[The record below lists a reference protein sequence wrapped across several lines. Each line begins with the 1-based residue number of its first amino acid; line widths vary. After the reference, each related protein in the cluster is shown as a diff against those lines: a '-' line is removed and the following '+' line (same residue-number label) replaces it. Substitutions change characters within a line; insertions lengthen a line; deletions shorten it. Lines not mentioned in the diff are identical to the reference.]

1 MAADLR
7 TSRGRGRRER
17 AQILPMMAFM
27 SVVLIAM
34 VGLAIDVGRIMV
46 AKAQLV
52 RAVDAAALAGA
63 LKLPSLTDATTEV
76 NIYMTAN
83 EPDASWSVPTP
94 PADRQIEVDASKQV
108 DLTFLKVLNIVPG
121 IHLGD
126 VSIVHAKA
134 VAGFGVQ
141 PVDTYLDIDA
151 TGSMGA
157 SPCNQSQSNAGCPI
171 KEAKDA
177 ADEFVDILLNDSV
190 GASYTQVGVGPFR
203 GCYNPPRSY
212 PQCVPPGQMVADLT
226 SNKGLL
232 NGKISDISAEGG
244 TGTNIC
250 LGMLKG
256 QDALFGPNGQTASNT
271 MRFLVIL
278 SDGDNTYNSV
288 SYGQGAPPQSCRPD
302 YDPSHSDT
310 WVDTECRSAQTRER
324 SLDTKTMAL
333 ANTLKSQ
340 GVVIYVV
347 GLGVCGTN
355 NPSQVATP
363 TYCNGIGNSDHDNTA
378 DRRLLKCIASSTPGT
393 NDHYFE
399 VPTASQLPDVF
410 GQIAREIAFR
420 LIQ

>member
-1 MAADLR
+1 MTPTPFVKRD
-7 TSRGRGRRER
+7 RG
-17 AQILPMMAFM
+17 QILPMVALMA
-27 SVVLIAM
+27 VVLIAM

-63 LKLPSLTDATTEV
+63 LKLPDLPAAEVEV
-76 NIYMTAN
+76 NIYMAEN
-83 EPDASWSVPTP
+83 EPDATWDVPTS
-94 PADRQIEVDASKQV
+94 PAERQIEVHAEKDV
-108 DLTFLKVLNIVPG
+108 DLTFLSVLTVIPG
-121 IHLGD
+121 IDLED
-126 VSIVHAKA
+126 PVTVSAEA

-157 SPCNQSQSNAGCPI
+157 SPCNQGQNNDGCPI

-177 ADEFVDILLNDSV
+177 AHEFVDILLDDSP

-203 GCYNPPRSY
+203 GCYNPPRTY
-212 PQCVPPGQMVADLT
+212 QHCVPSGWMVADLT

-232 NGKISDISAEGG
+232 NGKINDITAQGG

-256 QDALFGPNGQTASNT
+256 QEILFGPNGQTASDT
-271 MRFLVIL
+271 MKFLVIL
-278 SDGDNTYNSV
+278 SDGDNTYNSA
-288 SYGQGAPPQSCRPD
+288 SYGQGAPPQSCRPT

-310 WVDTECRSAQTRER
+310 YVDTECRSAQTREK
-324 SLDTKTMAL
+324 SLDIKTKAL
-333 ANTLKSQ
+333 ADTLESQ
-340 GVVIYVV
+340 GVEIYVV
-347 GLGVCGTN
+347 GFGICGTN
-355 NPSQVATP
+355 NPSQLP
-363 TYCNGIGNSDHDNTA
+363 TTGYCNGIGNSDHDNTA

-399 VPTASQLPDVF
+399 APSAEDLPDVF
-410 GQIAREIAFR
+410 SQIAREIAFR
-420 LIQ
+420 LIK